1 MESSSVSQESLDTV
15 DFEQSARKSKI
26 RSLRAKGAL
35 PRSNERD
42 VETADRDQN
51 GDDGFSGEHDSPSRG
66 GVGRIKDPKRNRPS
80 HLHKGKMGLKDKRKL
95 REKRRSTG
103 VVHLQSTESTGDSL
117 DDDDDTE
124 EGEPKTVTETRKN
137 TTYNE
142 AFSAEGRR
150 HKANDVA
157 RKAAL
162 YNERVDD
169 NQPQSPSDRFAGRAA
184 YSVGRNKSP
193 SDLEADLEDNQDYD
207 STVSHSETNLS
218 VIGKSESTDSNNYS
232 PKMSRPPNSVYSRI
246 SPESTITTKPVS
258 PKNNRLWE
266 SQRSNKQSSPSS
278 DIENRPVNSVLNRY
292 PFAANQNHDKDSDQS
307 NKPKSFPSVLSR
319 YPQSYIE
326 QSNKTQSYQEKD
338 SHKQSLRDNSQTH
351 SYRDQENKTRPYR
364 ETDIKPTGLH
374 GDFDNHTAGSQ
385 QKERFTDNLNNSNQ
399 RRYPNRHFDDSA
411 LKLDEERAKFKE
423 EKAKLEKKLDEE
435 REENRQLKALLESK
449 DQKIVELEREIYC
462 LNKDLE
468 DLDEDY
474 QKLQVENHALIRTVS
489 QLSTRV

>member
-1 MESSSVSQESLDTV
+1 MASSSVSQESLDTV

-26 RSLRAKGAL
+26 RSLRAKGVL

-42 VETADRDQN
+42 VEPVDRDQN
-51 GDDGFSGEHDSPSRG
+51 GDDGFSGDHESPSRG
-66 GVGRIKDPKRNRPS
+66 GVARMKDKRNRPS

-103 VVHLQSTESTGDSL
+103 VVHLQTQSTESTGDSL
-117 DDDDDTE
+117 DDEDENEDGAG
-124 EGEPKTVTETRKN
+124 GEQKTMSETRKN
-137 TTYNE
+137 TSYNE
-142 AFSAEGRR
+142 AFSTEGRR
-150 HKANDVA
+150 HKVNDVA
-157 RKAAL
+157 RKAMM
-162 YNERVDD
+162 YNDRVDD
-169 NQPQSPSDRFAGRAA
+169 NQPQSPSDRFGGRTA
-184 YSVGRNKSP
+184 YSVVRNKSP
-193 SDLEADLEDNQDYD
+193 SDLEADLEDNRDYD

-232 PKMSRPPNSVYSRI
+232 PKMSRPPNSVFSRI
-246 SPESTITTKPVS
+246 PPSESVSTYKPISPR
-258 PKNNRLWE
+258 NNRLWE
-266 SQRSNKQSSPSS
+266 TPKPNKQLSPSS
-278 DIENRPVNSVLNRY
+278 DHDIRPTNSVLNRY
-292 PFAANQNHDKDSDQS
+292 PIAPNQNHDKESNQS

-319 YPQSYIE
+319 FP
-326 QSNKTQSYQEKD
+326 QSYQEQENKQQSYQDKD
-338 SHKQSLRDNSQTH
+338 SQIH
-351 SYRDQENKTRPYR
+351 SYRDQDSKSRSHR
-364 ETDIKPTGLH
+364 ETDSTSSSPKSYR
-374 GDFDNHTAGSQ
+374 DFDNQTTGSHHR
-385 QKERFTDNLNNSNQ
+385 ERFMDNLNHSNQ
-399 RRYPNRHFDDSA
+399 RRHPGRHIDDNA

-435 REENRQLKALLESK
+435 REENRQLKALLETR